1 MLRSH
6 RLWLAALPAICV
18 ACTFT
23 GLGNYQIAT
32 CPVDL
37 GAQTNVASLSSENYL
52 TFSNTTGT
60 DAIGAFVGA
69 NPTCVAAVESAV
81 NSAPGLIQN
90 PVVPGICFF
99 GYESLGETLAPQ
111 QPYAAPM
118 GGGHAMAVVAST
130 NPSAPCTQGQV
141 WLDYVASP
149 ATDNFGS
156 EPTCDAAGS
165 ALPAVASLGA
175 TTALVAWY
183 RTSLSSRSDPIGS
196 CSTATAAPL
205 VLYSAN
211 VNTSNPMVFLAASA
225 PLTTTSISVRPPAL
239 VLSPTQPGTV
249 LLAAPNGNDVG
260 VWSIDDTLTGSGPVS
275 IPGLAGARAV
285 SMATDGGDNIAVV
298 AEIGC
303 SPQKITLALGTLSG
317 GFSRTLTIAAANGS
331 PAIQPTVVWV
341 SATPNYSTSPS
352 AWLVS
357 WISVAGGAHAL
368 AQWVDTSASPIG
380 GVIDPNVV
388 QTSGGAALSDG
399 NLLAYTS
406 SGFVTASMGCAVQ
419 Q

>member
-1 MLRSH
+1 MRSH
-6 RLWLAALPAICV
+6 RLWLAALPAISV

-23 GLGNYQIAT
+23 GLGNYPIAT
-32 CPVDL
+32 CPVEL
-37 GAQTNVASLSSENYL
+37 GAQTNVANITSENYL

-60 DAIGAFVGA
+60 DAIGAYVSS
-69 NPTCVAAVESAV
+69 NPTCVAAVESAG
-81 NSAPGLIQN
+81 NSTPGPIQN
-90 PVVPGICFF
+90 PVVPGSCFF
-99 GYESLGETLAPQ
+99 AYESLGVTLAPQ

-118 GGGHAMAVVAST
+118 GGGHVMAVVAST

-156 EPTCDAAGS
+156 EPTCSATGS
-165 ALPAVASLGA
+165 ALPAVASLG
-175 TTALVAWY
+175 TNTALAAWY

-196 CSTATAAPL
+196 CITAAAAPL
-205 VLYSAN
+205 VLYSVN
-211 VNTSNPMVFLAASA
+211 VNTSNPMAFLAASA

-239 VLSPTQPGTV
+239 VVSPTQPGTV

-285 SMATDGGDNIAVV
+285 SMATDGNGNIAVV

-303 SPQKITLALGTLSG
+303 SPQSIVLALGTLSG
-317 GFSRTLTIAAANGS
+317 GFSKTLTVAAANGS

-341 SATPNYSTSPS
+341 SQTPQYSTSGS

-368 AQWVDTSASPIG
+368 AQWIDTNANPIG
-380 GVIDPNVV
+380 SVLEPGVV

-399 NLLAYTS
+399 NLLAYTA

-419 Q
+419 P